1 MSIAFVRLFSEV
13 LLKYSEYVSSKKKGV
28 ITSPLKTF
36 LTEKLPN
43 YAANYVKS
51 YVSACQEDPELTSFD
66 SSLHLHTSNLIRSFN
81 AGGGKRTED
90 LSLVCGYLRELSE
103 NVAKIIIDSK
113 EDVLKN
119 EELKSLV
126 DLYYESTAKT
136 LNLFNTVEK
145 CVKKAEISM
154 LSIRV
159 VIKQFEKE
167 SMDMDLGGNKKK
179 YEGTLEDLHKVKAM
193 GDPFGDD
200 FLEQCTSVCME
211 QLMLLKKFHE
221 MQVKLDKKQKNVK
234 KRRILATIVF
244 GAAFLSIFVLS
255 MYLCTV
261 VAPPVVATVAIGL
274 TKMVGTAGIWVNEM
288 VKDYQKAL
296 ESETNLLLLMENSTK
311 INMEA
316 MKTIE
321 SLVEKLIISISSIL
335 ETVEVGV
342 QTRDE
347 EAVKLVMQ
355 EIVKKIDG
363 FDEKIEEVGENVGK
377 CSKLVT
383 SGKVRVM
390 EHINSSISH

>member
-13 LLKYSEYVSSKKKGV
+13 LLKYSEYQ
-28 ITSPLKTF
+28 T
-36 LTEKLPN
+36 
-43 YAANYVKS
+43 
-51 YVSACQEDPELTSFD
+51 
-66 SSLHLHTSNLIRSFN
+66 
-81 AGGGKRTED
+81 
-90 LSLVCGYLRELSE
+90 
-103 NVAKIIIDSK
+103 
-113 EDVLKN
+113 
-119 EELKSLV
+119 
-126 DLYYESTAKT
+126 T

-145 CVKKAEISM
+145 CVKKAEIS
-154 LSIRV
+154 LLNIRV
-159 VIKQFEKE
+159 AIKQFEKE

-179 YEGTLEDLHKVKAM
+179 YEGTLEDLHK
-193 GDPFGDD
+193 
-200 FLEQCTSVCME
+200 CTSVCME

-221 MQVKLDKKQKNVK
+221 MQVKLDKKQKNVIK

-255 MYLCTV
+255 MYLCTM

-274 TKMVGTAGIWVNEM
+274 TKTVGTAGIWVNEM

-363 FDEKIEEVGENVGK
+363 FSEKIKEVGENVGK

-383 SGKVRVM
+383 SRKVRVM
-390 EHINSSISH
+390 EHINSSVSH